1 MTILN
6 YRPADDQFW
15 IGCTYEE
22 AEEMMLPLM
31 DRDRILKYHELKRA
45 YRWVLK
51 NEDYIRSLRKCYGIN
66 VVPEAFFNI
75 SRDHKVCFPEF
86 PLFPFA
92 GQWNSWNPFVDCD
105 HVEIQ
110 DLSELKELK
119 VTLKGE
125 PIEHKKSPDA
135 ELL

>member
-31 DRDRILKYHELKRA
+31 DRDRILKYHELKRE
-45 YRWVLK
+45 YRSYLK
-51 NEDYIRSLRKCYGIN
+51 NEDHIRSLRKCYGIN

-75 SRDHKVCFPEF
+75 SRDLKVCFPEF

-92 GQWNSWNPFVDCD
+92 GQWNSWNPFVNCD
-105 HVEIQ
+105 HAEIQ

-119 VTLKGE
+119 ATYNGE
-125 PIEHKKSPDA
+125 PIEHKESTNA

>member
-31 DRDRILKYHELKRA
+31 DRDRILRYHELKRE
-45 YRWVLK
+45 YRSYLK
-51 NEDYIRSLRKCYGIN
+51 NEDHIRSLRKCYGIN

-75 SRDHKVCFPEF
+75 SRDLKVCFPEF

-92 GQWNSWNPFVDCD
+92 GQWNSWNPFVNCD
-105 HVEIQ
+105 HAEIQ

-119 VTLKGE
+119 ATYNGE
-125 PIEHKKSPDA
+125 PIEHKESTNA

>member
-31 DRDRILKYHELKRA
+31 DRGRILRYHELKRE
-45 YRWVLK
+45 YRSYLK
-51 NEDYIRSLRKCYGIN
+51 NEDHVRSLRKCYGIN

-75 SRDHKVCFPEF
+75 SRDLKVCFPEF

-92 GQWNSWNPFVDCD
+92 GQWNSWNPFVNCD
-105 HVEIQ
+105 HAEIQ

-119 VTLKGE
+119 ATYNGE
-125 PIEHKKSPDA
+125 PIEHKESTNA

>member
-31 DRDRILKYHELKRA
+31 DRGGILRYHELKRE
-45 YRWVLK
+45 YRSYLK
-51 NEDYIRSLRKCYGIN
+51 NEDHVRSLRKCYGIN

-75 SRDHKVCFPEF
+75 SRDLKVCFPEF

-110 DLSELKELK
+110 DLSDLKN
-119 VTLKGE
+119 
-125 PIEHKKSPDA
+125 
-135 ELL
+135 

>member
-45 YRWVLK
+45 YRSYLK
-51 NEDYIRSLRKCYGIN
+51 NEDHIRSLRKCYGIN

-75 SRDHKVCFPEF
+75 SRDLKVCFPEF

-92 GQWNSWNPFVDCD
+92 GQWNSWNPFVNCD
-105 HVEIQ
+105 HAEIQ

-119 VTLKGE
+119 ATYNGE
-125 PIEHKKSPDA
+125 PIEHKESTNT

>member
-45 YRWVLK
+45 YRCVLK
-51 NEDYIRSLRKCYGIN
+51 NEDYIKNIEPDYGSSI
-66 VVPEAFFNI
+66 
-75 SRDHKVCFPEF
+75 
-86 PLFPFA
+86 
-92 GQWNSWNPFVDCD
+92 VDG
-105 HVEIQ
+105 H
-110 DLSELKELK
+110 
-119 VTLKGE
+119 
-125 PIEHKKSPDA
+125 
-135 ELL
+135 

>member
-45 YRWVLK
+45 YRSYLK
-51 NEDYIRSLRKCYGIN
+51 NEDHVRSLRKCYGIN

-75 SRDHKVCFPEF
+75 SRDLKVCFPEF

-92 GQWNSWNPFVDCD
+92 GQWNSWNPFVNCD
-105 HVEIQ
+105 HAEIQ

-119 VTLKGE
+119 ATYNGE
-125 PIEHKKSPDA
+125 PIEHKESTNA

>member
-31 DRDRILKYHELKRA
+31 DRGRILRYHELKRE
-45 YRWVLK
+45 YRSYLK
-51 NEDYIRSLRKCYGIN
+51 NEDHIRSLRKCYGIN

-75 SRDHKVCFPEF
+75 SRDLKVCFPEF

-92 GQWNSWNPFVDCD
+92 GQWNSWNPFVNCD
-105 HVEIQ
+105 HAEIQ

-119 VTLKGE
+119 ATYNGE
-125 PIEHKKSPDA
+125 PIEHKESTNA